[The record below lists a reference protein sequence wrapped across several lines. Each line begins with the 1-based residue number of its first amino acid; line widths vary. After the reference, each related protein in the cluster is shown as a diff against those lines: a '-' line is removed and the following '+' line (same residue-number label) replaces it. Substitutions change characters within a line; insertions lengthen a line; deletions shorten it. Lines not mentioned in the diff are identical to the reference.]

1 MNYETKADTLEAS
14 FGTIAAPAADPGPDM
29 TALRSEVA
37 RLSVKMAAMSRPV
50 LSGTKGDA
58 DPARAAFTERYLRK
72 GLDSGFAT
80 KSLSE
85 TVGSDG
91 GVAIPQQ
98 IDAIIDQTLIQISPI
113 RKLATVVAVGTTNY
127 SKLIVQGGI
136 ASGWV
141 PENGGR
147 ALTGTPNFI
156 SVAPPMGELYAN
168 PAATQAMLDDAMFDV
183 ETWLAGEIATEFARA
198 EGVAFV
204 TGSGVSRPKGFLTYA
219 TAANDDSSR
228 PFGTLQYLPS
238 GAAGAFAST
247 NPQDKLVDLVH
258 SLRTPYRQGSSW
270 VMNSAVLARIRK
282 MKDNYG
288 GFIWQPAL
296 AADQPATL
304 LGYPVIEADAMPDLA
319 PDSVSIAFGNFKAG
333 YLIAERPST
342 AVLRDP
348 FTNKPF
354 VQFYATR
361 RLGGAV
367 INSEA
372 IKLLKFAAS

>member
-1 MNYETKADTLEAS
+1 MNYETKADGFDTAFDAATVAEPA
-14 FGTIAAPAADPGPDM
+14 GEIA
-29 TALRSEVA
+29 ALRSEVG
-37 RLSVKMAAMSRPV
+37 RLSARFAAMARPA
-50 LSGTKGDA
+50 LGNAKA
-58 DPARAAFTERYLRK
+58 DVDPQRAAFTERYLRK
-72 GLDSGFAT
+72 GLDSGLET

-91 GVAIPQQ
+91 GVAVPQQ
-98 IDAIIDQTLIQISPI
+98 IDSIIDQTLIQISPMRRI
-113 RKLATVVAVGTTNY
+113 ANVVQVGTTNY
-127 SKLIVQGGI
+127 AKLIVQGGI

-141 PENGGR
+141 AENAGR
-147 ALTGTPNFI
+147 TTTATPNLI
-156 SVAPPMGELYAN
+156 SVAPPMGELYAE

-183 ETWLAGEIATEFARA
+183 ERWLAAEIATEFARA
-198 EGVAFV
+198 EGIAFI

-219 TAANDDSSR
+219 TAATDDTTR
-228 PFGTLQYLPS
+228 PFGTLQYMAS
-238 GAAGAFAST
+238 GAAGAFAAS
-247 NPQDKLVDLVH
+247 NPQDKLIDLVH
-258 SLRTPYRQGSSW
+258 ALRSPYRQGACF

-282 MKDNYG
+282 MKDSYG

-304 LGYPVIEADAMPDLA
+304 LGYPVYEADAMPDVA
-319 PDSVSIAFGNFKAG
+319 PDSLSIAFGNFKAG
-333 YLIAERPST
+333 YLIAERAST

-367 INSEA
+367 VNSEA